1 MILDRVGRVESELNA
16 GGGVAGTLGAT
27 YPAGVD
33 STANS
38 SSRSDSTAFQ
48 IAARDTPRVVG
59 ERWTGDRAVDEGVE
73 QCATR
78 VHVDGIGADAQS
90 RSESAI
96 AAGAFPAGDTGFPVK
111 RRVLSNHMFRGG
123 STIKGANRSRR
134 KTQGLTG
141 EFSGMQPSKEQEA
154 SDDDPMDDLDD
165 LLDDDLAGGEGD
177 AESSAGTGAD
187 AEGVSGT
194 SQSGGGGSGGGRIGM
209 DGRWFSAKSFA
220 VALVA
225 VALGVFVGGAI
236 PLIGG
241 TIGSAAGVFLAAFLV
256 GLVFSA
262 RSTWR
267 RGSPAQRRARHR
279 SDQRSR
285 DRLPPNRDR
294 LPPAVGAPA
303 ARRRRRSGL
312 SACAARSLLR
322 AGPPYRADG
331 GYQRVKGIGTVGTV
345 GSQCVPSAS
354 STPT

>member
-1 MILDRVGRVESELNA
+1 
-16 GGGVAGTLGAT
+16 
-27 YPAGVD
+27 
-33 STANS
+33 
-38 SSRSDSTAFQ
+38 
-48 IAARDTPRVVG
+48 
-59 ERWTGDRAVDEGVE
+59 
-73 QCATR
+73 
-78 VHVDGIGADAQS
+78 
-90 RSESAI
+90 
-96 AAGAFPAGDTGFPVK
+96 
-111 RRVLSNHMFRGG
+111 MFRGG

-165 LLDDDLAGGEGD
+165 LLYDDLAGGEGD

-194 SQSGGGGSGGGRIGM
+194 SQSGGGSGGGRIGM

-262 RSTWR
+262 RRYVET
-267 RGSPAQRRARHR
+267 GIAGAAAGAGTAVTNVLGIGF
-279 SDQRSR
+279 
-285 DRLPPNRDR
+285 LPIGIDYLQQWG
-294 LPPAVGAPA
+294 LPLLAVGGGVGLVLALLGHYFG
-303 ARRRRRSGL
+303 RDLRTGLTEDISG
-312 SACAARSLLR
+312 
-322 AGPPYRADG
+322 
-331 GYQRVKGIGTVGTV
+331 
-345 GSQCVPSAS
+345 
-354 STPT
+354 